1 MAKRNRFGLKQDE
14 RGIWR
19 CDFSVAG
26 VRVQRSSYTKVR
38 ASAEE
43 WCAKVES
50 DLWRQKKLGE
60 QPTLLWQEAAALWF
74 KSKEADRKRSIS
86 DDDDK
91 RRVIAPHLD
100 GTKLTEVSTWVVD
113 GVLDKIMADRSA
125 ARGKPLANGTRNRY
139 RSFIIGVL
147 NFARKK
153 GYTVAEANPEKRS
166 EPKEKVVWITQDQA
180 RRLLAAI
187 NDSESATHLRR
198 MVEFSLATGLRQ
210 SNVTGLR
217 WSRVDLARRIAWV
230 EPEDAKAGETIPVP
244 LNDWAIGVLIEARN
258 CEDHGHEKLCF
269 TYFGRQVSEP
279 ANTAWHK
286 ACEKVDDL
294 PEEWTWHCMRH
305 TWASW
310 HVMGLFSDDGTPT
323 PLEVLQKLGG
333 WSDIKMVMKYAHL
346 APNYTAKFAGNS
358 GLRQPPAD
366 VVKIGAT
373 A

>member
-1 MAKRNRFGLKQDE
+1 MARKRNRFGLKQDG

-26 VRVQRSSYTKVR
+26 ARVQRSTYTQVR
-38 ASAEE
+38 AEAEE
-43 WCAKVES
+43 WCAKTES
-50 DLWRQKKLGE
+50 DLWRQRKLGE
-60 QPTLLWQEAAALWF
+60 QPTLIWQEAVATWF
-74 KSKEADRKRSIS
+74 KIKEADGKRTLA

-91 RRVIAPHLD
+91 RRVLAPLLEGVKLVDFTTMRVDAALD
-100 GTKLTEVSTWVVD
+100 RLTAE
-113 GVLDKIMADRSA
+113 RQ
-125 ARGKPLANGTRNRY
+125 LANGTRNRY

-147 NFARKK
+147 NLCRKK
-153 GYTVAEANPEKRS
+153 GYAVAEVHVDKRD
-166 EPKEKVVWITQDQA
+166 EPKEKVVWIPQDVA
-180 RRLLAAI
+180 RRLLSCMEAVP
-187 NDSESATHLRR
+187 HLRR

-217 WSRVDLARRIAWV
+217 WSRVDLARKIAWV
-230 EPEDAKAGETIPVP
+230 EPDDAKAGETIPVP
-244 LNDWAIGVLIEARN
+244 LNDWAVSVLIEARN
-258 CEDHGHEKLCF
+258 CPDHGHDKLCF

-279 ANTAWHK
+279 ANTAWHN
-286 ACEKVDDL
+286 ACARVEEL

-346 APNYTAKFAGNS
+346 APTYTAKFAGNS
-358 GLRQPPAD
+358 GLRKPLAA
-366 VVKIGAT
+366 VVKIGA
-373 A
+373 AA